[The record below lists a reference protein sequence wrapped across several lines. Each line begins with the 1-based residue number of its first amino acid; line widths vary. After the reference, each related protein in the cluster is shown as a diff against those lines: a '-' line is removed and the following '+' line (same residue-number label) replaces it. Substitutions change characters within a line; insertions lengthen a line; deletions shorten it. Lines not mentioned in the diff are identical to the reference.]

1 MKELFRFIFRCIE
14 YVVLMNLMLAVLTA
28 VFGGDFEPNFIFNV
42 VTPILCASA
51 SWEVEKAKA
60 KKFDKK

>member
-1 MKELFRFIFRCIE
+1 
-14 YVVLMNLMLAVLTA
+14 MNFPDLNFDCAVLTA

-42 VTPILCASA
+42 VTPVLCASA